1 MVGIPGTGSNHGNSH
16 LTAGIL
22 NQKQRSVKL
31 ISDAPKRETG
41 RQKHIESSSLI
52 RTEETLVGAV
62 RIESATPQSKSR
74 KRNGSAPPPLLNWS
88 LWGPKFTSI
97 SGPREMWQLTGKI
110 ICGAF
115 KLAGPRGNQSSKYG
129 GISSVGSFNKPSAMP
144 RYALVRSS
152 GVASWLAQLV
162 GSDTPFWCE
171 FTAATK
177 RKACP
182 RRPWGIVAGCEMPA
196 LSLR

>member
-1 MVGIPGTGSNHGNSH
+1 VVGIPGTGSNHGNSH

-88 LWGPKFTSI
+88 LWGPNYFNLRAARDVATYGQDHMRCIQVGRSARQSVFEVRWDLFSRFFQQAIGNAKV
-97 SGPREMWQLTGKI
+97 R
-110 ICGAF
+110 
-115 KLAGPRGNQSSKYG
+115 AG
-129 GISSVGSFNKPSAMP
+129 SV
-144 RYALVRSS
+144 
-152 GVASWLAQLV
+152 
-162 GSDTPFWCE
+162 
-171 FTAATK
+171 
-177 RKACP
+177 
-182 RRPWGIVAGCEMPA
+182 
-196 LSLR
+196 LRCR